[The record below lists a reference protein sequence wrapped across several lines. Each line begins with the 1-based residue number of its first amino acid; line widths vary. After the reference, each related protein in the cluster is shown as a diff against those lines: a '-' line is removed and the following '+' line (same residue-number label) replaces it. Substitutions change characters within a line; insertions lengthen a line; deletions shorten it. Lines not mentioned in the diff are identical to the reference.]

1 MKLNELKITSAEDLN
16 ESLAKTF
23 GTKLR
28 LNDFT
33 NEQLEDARNKLRTQ
47 LSQVETNES
56 FETVHTSDAYQKGK
70 MFLDVINRE
79 IEERAKAKPDFLDLD
94 KDGDKKEPMSKAADE
109 KGDDKEGDS
118 KGLSAKQKKLP
129 AGLQKAI
136 AKKNEDVNESD
147 IDQYFEISKVYPKIA
162 KLKMALVDKGME
174 PEDAHDEAC
183 EKFDVDPDMCDKYI
197 EMKRSEREK
206 VREDAKGKMPS
217 KAHIMKMCK
226 DGKTKAEICK
236 MHPDCDQGKLKAMID
251 DCKKEMNEALEGY
264 IKLIE
269 GEEDKATLV
278 MAAKD
283 MVDRLT
289 GWMEDTAEMQTESM
303 LELGDKIRDELG
315 SEKSEEFI
323 NTVKPALENL
333 YTVFE
338 TTREALTGGVAIVTG
353 EGAPEPMGADPEAPA
368 EEPMEPTVDQEAG
381 AEEPVATDDE
391 FGASEP
397 ATGGEETAD
406 REKRESVERSRRLG
420 QLLTDSKKKAP
431 QEPK

>member
-1 MKLNELKITSAEDLN
+1 MKINELKIVSAKDLN

-28 LNDFT
+28 LQDFS
-33 NEQLEDARNKLRTQ
+33 NEQLEDARNRLRTQ

-56 FETVHTSDAYQKGK
+56 FDTVHTSDAYQKGR
-70 MFLDVINRE
+70 MFLDVINQE
-79 IEERAKAKPDFLDLD
+79 IHERSKIAEKAKPDFLDLD

-109 KGDDKEGDS
+109 KGDDKDDKDDK

-136 AKKNEDVNESD
+136 AKKNEDVEVT
-147 IDQYFEISKVYPKIA
+147 EGA
-162 KLKMALVDKGME
+162 E
-174 PEDAHDEAC
+174 EA
-183 EKFDVDPDMCDKYI
+183 
-197 EMKRSEREK
+197 
-206 VREDAKGKMPS
+206 
-217 KAHIMKMCK
+217 
-226 DGKTKAEICK
+226 
-236 MHPDCDQGKLKAMID
+236 
-251 DCKKEMNEALEGY
+251 
-264 IKLIE
+264 
-269 GEEDKATLV
+269 ATLT

-283 MVDRLT
+283 MVDRVT

-338 TTREALTGGVAIVTG
+338 TTREALTGGVAIITG
-353 EGAPEPMGADPEAPA
+353 EGAPATMGADPEAPA
-368 EEPMEPTVDQEAG
+368 EDPEAEMEPTVDAEAG
-381 AEEPVATDDE
+381 AEEPVADE

-397 ATGGEETAD
+397 ATGGEEPAD

-420 QLLTDSKKKAP
+420 QMLTDSKKKEVA
-431 QEPK
+431 QPKK